1 MHVDIF
7 TNIIDHVLEIMRF
20 PDKDR
25 LGMYGTDEI
34 IKMKNYNVRTI
45 IGQVQ
50 CLKCDSSSE
59 ILSL

>member
-1 MHVDIF
+1 
-7 TNIIDHVLEIMRF
+7 MRF